1 MTEEKTSD
9 GWGAPPPSPR
19 REPAAGEGRDVLE
32 RLAFAALEEQRR
44 TRRWNIFFR
53 LFYGALILL
62 FILLSVDWRA
72 PKLASRYSA
81 LVELDGVIAADSLA
95 NADNVV
101 AGLRAAFED
110 KGTVGV
116 ILRANSPG
124 GSPVQA
130 AYIYDEIKRL
140 RNKYPDKPIYAVI
153 GDVCASGCYYA
164 VAAADKIYAARAS
177 LVGSIGVLM
186 DGFGFVE
193 TLKKLGIERRL
204 LTAGEHKG
212 FLDPFSPLKPAER
225 RHAQQLL
232 ERIHRQFIEAVR
244 AGRGAALKENRELFS
259 GLYWTGEQA
268 LEYGLVDELGNASY
282 VAREVIGAEDIVDFT
297 YREPFLERFAR
308 QLGTAIAER
317 LGAELVGRAPGLR

>member
-53 LFYGALILL
+53 LFYSALILF

-268 LEYGLVDELGNASY
+268 LEYGLVDELGSASY

-317 LGAELVGRAPGLR
+317 LGAELVGRGPGLR